1 MELDEMRG
9 LSKDAFHVGI
19 LIGLVLILIGTII
32 FVFGCGTVDQ
42 FIPGTCGIW
51 WEVFGKPSVLILHG
65 DDGLGDPELLADTF
79 RDPKHLGIRN
89 VRVRH
94 MKSLSLGNL
103 QQYDLVIVDHART
116 MSTEKM
122 NMLIEYMGG
131 GGRLVWLGDAG
142 AETVEGDTLLQ
153 LWERPGVDFDDAD
166 ANSTFGPWVR
176 RDGTDVI
183 SLDEFIGVNY
193 VSNYCELKLKSCEND
208 FPFVGIPD
216 LVEPDHDLVRGTKPG
231 LALYGNFAVVKVS
244 DRTTATTIANIDF
257 GSVLISDDGKN
268 YGDLFPFIVTAGLG
282 ERVTYYAIPPEMFTS
297 DEMPNEEKYYSFVE
311 NMYYSAVE

>member
-1 MELDEMRG
+1 MELGEMRG

-19 LIGLVLILIGTII
+19 LIGLVVILIGTII
-32 FVFGCGTVDQ
+32 FVFGCGSVDQ

-51 WEVFGKPSVLILHG
+51 WTAFGKPSVLILHG
-65 DDGLGDPELLADTF
+65 DDGLGEPELLGDIF
-79 RDPKHLGIRN
+79 KDPRHLGIRN
-89 VRVRH
+89 VQIRH

-103 QQYDLVIVDHART
+103 RQYDLVIVDHART

-142 AETVEGDTLLQ
+142 AQTAEGDTLLQ
-153 LWERPGVDFDDAD
+153 RWQRPGSDFNNYD
-166 ANSTFGPWVR
+166 ANATFGPWVR
-176 RDGTDVI
+176 RDGKDI
-183 SLDEFIGVNY
+183 IGLDEFIGVNY
-193 VSNYCELKLKSCEND
+193 VGNFCDVKSCDNE

-231 LALYGNFAVVKVS
+231 LALYGNFAIVRVS
-244 DRTTATTIANIDF
+244 DRTAATTIANIDF
-257 GSVLISDDGKN
+257 GSVLISDDGRN
-268 YGDLFPFIVTAGLG
+268 YDNIFPFIVTAGLG
-282 ERVTYYAIPPEMFTS
+282 ERVTYYSIPPEMFTS
-297 DEMPNEEKYYSFVE
+297 DEMPNGEKYYSFVE